1 MTIKRVFIDRSRILE
16 RQRCPRKRFLTY
28 HEGAAGVGIE
38 ASRKPLALAVGGS
51 VHAGLASLLMN
62 ASDLENQS
70 GAFQIEEDAVQ
81 IALADFQRFADRLD
95 LDASEQAGLAPSAEV
110 IRQNAEMI
118 AQAVELGMPTDG
130 LGVDHAQSKSEFD
143 RYLFAEQSALVEGLV
158 RAYARRRLRPLLE
171 QYEVLEVERE
181 GEWKLDEWTG
191 VGEHDWYSPSDD
203 PTSPWYDSCSKCSA
217 IRNSKAGMGS
227 CRYGK
232 TELWFMS
239 RSDALLRDRQTNEL
253 HILSY
258 KTTGA
263 WDVRKARDIE
273 HDMQGLSEGVEVE
286 RRLGEWWER
295 LHTSGVDVP
304 EELKK
309 AHQKSGSRT
318 MYNFLMELPAPPRI
332 AAIRYEF
339 LLKGERWK
347 DKELGARLGMEV
359 RSQKSHLIRQYVAT
373 SVPKKGDSG
382 YRIGDVCWSW
392 DFYRT
397 EDDKDGSLAWQN
409 WKSRAV
415 FAMHGLSMA
424 QEAAD
429 VRRWIDLLDQSTL
442 TMSGEDSTL
451 GIEPRALG
459 WHSPAQAMGVTRVH
473 PLDAV
478 FVPPVVIYRNDDD
491 LRDWAEETAASERET
506 AEHVAEVQ
514 ATADPGERR
523 SLLNR
528 YFPKHRQSCE
538 YPGTCTF
545 ARDRVGVCWAGAEMQ
560 ADPVGMGGG
569 EYRERT
575 PNHPMEAIGTQSL
588 VQIENKSH
596 NLNILTPFVGRNN
609 ILFAIEK

>member
-16 RQRCPRKRFLTY
+16 RQRCPRKRWLTY
-28 HEGAAGVGIE
+28 HEGSAGVGIE

-51 VHAGLASLLMN
+51 VHEGLAILLQRGQEFLTE
-62 ASDLENQS
+62 SDPINPNTAEKCAGFPRVWLD
-70 GAFQIEEDAVQ
+70 IEEAAVRA
-81 IALADFQRFADRLD
+81 ALADFQRFADRLD
-95 LDASEQAGLAPSAEV
+95 LDASEQAGLAPSPDML
-110 IRQNAEMI
+110 RQNAEMI
-118 AQAVELGMPTDG
+118 AQARELGMPTDG

-143 RYLFAEQSALVEGLV
+143 RYLFAEQSALVEAMV

-181 GEWKLDEWTG
+181 GEWKLDEWTEAWTNHAMPLG
-191 VGEHDWYSPSDD
+191 TQY
-203 PTSPWYDSCSKCSA
+203 
-217 IRNSKAGMGS
+217 
-227 CRYGK
+227 
-232 TELWFMS
+232 ELWFMS
-239 RSDALLRDRQTNEL
+239 RPDALLRDRQTNEL
-253 HILSY
+253 RILSY

-286 RRLGEWWER
+286 RRLGAWWHRMREDMR
-295 LHTSGVDVP
+295 TPVLESEIPANMQEYLAHVP
-304 EELKK
+304 
-309 AHQKSGSRT
+309 
-318 MYNFLMELPAPPRI
+318 NPPRI

-339 LLKGERWK
+339 LLKGDRWK

-359 RSQKSHLIRQYVAT
+359 RSQKTHLIRQYVAV

-382 YRIGDVCWSW
+382 YRVGDICWAW
-392 DFYRT
+392 DFYRP
-397 EDDKDGSLAWQN
+397 EDDKDSNLYGNN
-409 WKSRAV
+409 WRSRPVWEVSAIK
-415 FAMHGLSMA
+415 
-424 QEAAD
+424 D
-429 VRRWIDLLDQSTL
+429 WIDQLDASTL

-459 WHSPAQAMGVTRVH
+459 WHSSAQAMGVTRVH

-491 LRDWAEETAASERET
+491 LRDWAEETASAEREV
-506 AEHVAEVQ
+506 AEHVAEVS
-514 ATADPGERR
+514 AAADPGERR

-569 EYRERT
+569 EYRARVA
-575 PNHPMEAIGTQSL
+575 NHPQEL
-588 VQIENKSH
+588 VQIEAGGAK
-596 NLNILTPFVGRNN
+596 
-609 ILFAIEK
+609 

>member
-16 RQRCPRKRFLTY
+16 RQRCPRKRWLTY

-51 VHAGLASLLMN
+51 VHEGLAQLLLLGQQEY
-62 ASDLENQS
+62 DLFLRNPVAGHAEVVFS
-70 GAFQIEEDAVQ
+70 IGMEERAVRV
-81 IALADFQRFADRLD
+81 ALADFQGFADRLD
-95 LDASEQAGLAPSAEV
+95 LDASEQAGLTPSPEA
-110 IRQNAEMI
+110 IRQRDEMI
-118 AQAVELGMPTDG
+118 AQARELGMDTAG
-130 LGVDHAQSKSEFD
+130 IGGDHAEGKSEFD
-143 RYLFAEQSALVEGLV
+143 RYLFAEQSALVEGMV
-158 RAYARRRLRPLLE
+158 RAYARRRLRLLLE

-181 GEWKLDEWTG
+181 GEWKLDSWGAHAYCGDCDEGFDYEMADNAYPACVRCHRDGDNMSWQPL
-191 VGEHDWYSPSDD
+191 PS
-203 PTSPWYDSCSKCSA
+203 
-217 IRNSKAGMGS
+217 
-227 CRYGK
+227 

-239 RSDALLRDRQTNEL
+239 RPDALLRDRQTNEL
-253 HILSY
+253 HVLSY

-286 RRLGEWWER
+286 RRLGEWWQV
-295 LHTSGVDVP
+295 LHEFGYITTP
-304 EELKK
+304 NEESAPSEAML
-309 AHQKSGSRT
+309 
-318 MYNFLMELPAPPRI
+318 NFLKALLAPPRI

-359 RSQKSHLIRQYVAT
+359 RSQKSHLVRQYVAV
-373 SVPKKGDSG
+373 SVPKKGDGG
-382 YRIGDVCWSW
+382 YRVGEVCWSW

-409 WKSRAV
+409 WKSRPV
-415 FAMHGLSMA
+415 WEHVSVK
-424 QEAAD
+424 E
-429 VRRWIDLLDQSTL
+429 WIDMLDSATL

-451 GIEPRALG
+451 GLEPRALG
-459 WHSPAQAMGVTRVH
+459 YASPAQAMGVTRVH

-478 FVPPVVIYRNDDD
+478 FVPPVVVYRNDDD
-491 LRDWAEETAASERET
+491 LRDWAEETASSEREV
-506 AEHVAEVQ
+506 AEHVAEVR
-514 ATADPGERR
+514 AAADPGERR
-523 SLLNR
+523 SRLNR

-575 PNHPMEAIGTQSL
+575 PNHPQEL
-588 VQIENKSH
+588 VQVDTGGVK
-596 NLNILTPFVGRNN
+596 
-609 ILFAIEK
+609 